1 MFLKRLETVGFKSF
15 AERTTVE
22 FVPGVT
28 AVVGPNGSG
37 KSNIIDAVRWVL
49 GEQSAKSLRGSKME
63 DIIFAGSDS
72 RKPLNFAEVSLI
84 LDNADQTLPIDYHE
98 VAVTRRVYRSGE
110 SEFLIN
116 QQSCRLKDI
125 VDLFMDSGLGREA
138 FSIISQGKI
147 EEILSSKA
155 EERRTI
161 FEEAAG
167 VLKYKNRKKKAEYKL
182 AETQEN
188 LNRVEDIIYELEQQ
202 LEPLKEQAAI
212 AKEYLDKKEVLKEK
226 EVSLLVTEIEA
237 FHLEWQAILSEL
249 KEKQDEAIKLQTEIQ
264 SGEAE
269 MEAEQSQIQTLE
281 ESIEKLQESLL
292 ELTRDLEHI
301 EGKKELYH
309 QRLRYSEEKI
319 LKIDQDLLAYQ
330 NQKENLDV
338 KIQLQREAAK
348 VKEKSLFEVKKQVE
362 EKEKEFSHLSIN
374 TEEVLENLKSDYIE
388 RLNEQAALR
397 NETQSLN
404 KQREQVERRI
414 QRLRE
419 KFQDSIS
426 ERKMIEAQ
434 ISDRNYKVLESEEE
448 LSQLL
453 SSLQQLNQEKNRAE
467 KALEQD
473 QSKLYQ
479 GYQFAEKLRSK
490 KEMLEDLKED
500 FSGFFQG
507 VREVL
512 KARENK
518 ELNNIFGAII
528 ELISI
533 PDDYVTAIE
542 TTLNAQAQHIV
553 VQNEN
558 TARECILYLKKNQKG
573 RATFLPLESI
583 QERSIPSS
591 LLQGIK
597 NDLGFVGVASDLVS
611 SDPTVSKAVRHL
623 LGHIVIAKTLKDA
636 NRLATQLYR
645 KYRIVTLD
653 GDVVNPGGSMSG
665 GAKANTKSSLFTRD
679 KELQDVT
686 KKLEEYQVKIK
697 AFEQHVKQQKE
708 KLKEIE
714 HQRVELEQKR
724 SSIEGKLQTR
734 RDDYKEISYQ
744 EKRMNEQLAL
754 FDQEE
759 SQLTQEEKEY
769 RSQLTKCKE
778 QMDLLQEKIQLMK
791 EEMDQ
796 LSRQQSEQRTS
807 KESVSEVLQ
816 SLRIKLAEN
825 QTELRSEVD
834 KHQRLKKEL
843 EVVKESILELTNE
856 RHQIE
861 EEIKGEESEDVLVE
875 KLKMVKQEKFQTE
888 QLIQQRREN
897 RLKRIQ
903 KVQDETRELKQIK
916 KIFEA
921 LQNEI
926 RQKEVKSNRLDV
938 ELENRLHTLREDYTL
953 SFEKAKS
960 NYPIVDDVEEARKKV
975 KFIKREIEELGA
987 VNIGA
992 IEEYERIK
1000 ERYEFLSEQQSDL
1013 EQAKLTLR
1021 EIIAEMDQEMS
1032 RRFEDTFSQ
1041 IRIEFQ
1047 KVFKALFG
1055 GGQADLR
1062 LTDPSA
1068 ILETG
1073 VDIVAQPPG
1082 KKLQNLGLLSGGER
1096 AFTAIALLFAIL
1108 TVRPVPF
1115 CILDEVEAALDDAN
1129 VNRFARYLKRF
1140 SQNTQFIVITHRKGT
1155 MEEADVLYGVTMQE
1169 SGVSRLVSVKLEE
1182 TKEFVEVGKEDRN

>member
-37 KSNIIDAVRWVL
+37 KSNITDAVRWVL
-49 GEQSAKSLRGSKME
+49 GEQSAKSLRGAKME

-84 LDNADQTLPIDYHE
+84 LDNEDQALPIDYHD

-202 LEPLKEQAAI
+202 LEPLKEQAAV
-212 AKEYLDKKEVLKEK
+212 AREYLDKKEVLKQQ

-237 FHLEWQAILSEL
+237 FHHEWQSILNEL
-249 KEKQDEAIKLQTEIQ
+249 KVKQDEAIKLETEIQ
-264 SGEAE
+264 SGEAGLE
-269 MEAEQSQIQTLE
+269 VEQNKIQSLE
-281 ESIEKLQESLL
+281 ESIEELQETLL
-292 ELTRDLEHI
+292 VLTRDLEHI

-309 QRLRYSEEKI
+309 QRLRHAEEKVQ
-319 LKIDQDLLAYQ
+319 KIDQDLIAYQ
-330 NQKENLDV
+330 NQQKNLDD
-338 KIQLQREAAK
+338 QLQQQQVK
-348 VKEKSLFEVKKQVE
+348 VSEKEKALSEVKLEVE
-362 EKEKEFSHLSIN
+362 EKEREFRDLSVN
-374 TEEVLENLKSDYIE
+374 TEEILENLKSDYIE
-388 RLNEQAALR
+388 RLNEQAALK

-404 KQREQVERRI
+404 KQKEQIGNRIER
-414 QRLRE
+414 LHE
-419 KFQDSIS
+419 KFQDSIN
-426 ERKMIEAQ
+426 ERKKIEAEKFEKQ
-434 ISDRNYKVLESEEE
+434 SNVEDSDKE
-448 LSQLL
+448 LRHLL
-453 SSLQQLNQEKNRAE
+453 STLQQLSDEKGKGD

-479 GYQFAEKLRSK
+479 GYQYAEKLRSR

-500 FSGFFQG
+500 FSGFYQG
-507 VREVL
+507 VREIL

-518 ELNNIFGAII
+518 ELSKIYGAII
-528 ELISI
+528 ELITI
-533 PDDYVTAIE
+533 PDNYLTAIE

-553 VQNEN
+553 VQNEQ
-558 TARECILYLKKNQKG
+558 TARECILYLKKHQKG

-583 QERSIPSS
+583 QERSIPASF
-591 LLQGIK
+591 LHGIR
-597 NDLGFVGVASDLVS
+597 NDAGFVGIASDLVS
-611 SDPTVSKAVRHL
+611 CDPSVSKAVRHL

-636 NRLATQLYR
+636 NRLASQLQR

-665 GAKANTKSSLFTRD
+665 GAKTNTKSSLFTRD

-686 KKLEEYQVKIK
+686 KKLEEYQVKIEE
-697 AFEQHVKQQKE
+697 FEQHVKIQKE
-708 KLKEIE
+708 KLQQMGKQRLDLDKQRTSIE
-714 HQRVELEQKR
+714 EELQKR
-724 SSIEGKLQTR
+724 
-734 RDDYKEISYQ
+734 RDELKEVSYQ

-759 SQLTQEEKEY
+759 SQLKQEEQEY
-769 RSQLTKCKE
+769 SAQLTECKGK
-778 QMDLLQEKIQLMK
+778 MDRLQEMIQSMK
-791 EEMDQ
+791 NEMDQ
-796 LSRQQSEQRTS
+796 LTKQQSEQRTS
-807 KESVSEVLQ
+807 KESVSEALQ
-816 SLRIKLAEN
+816 SLRIHLAEN

-834 KHQRLKKEL
+834 KLQRIKKEL
-843 EVVKESILELTNE
+843 EVIKESTAQLMTERNE
-856 RHQIE
+856 IE
-861 EEIKGEESEDVLVE
+861 EEMKEEESEESLVE
-875 KLKMVKQEKFQTE
+875 KLKSVKQEKLQTE
-888 QLIQQRREN
+888 LHIQERRED

-903 KVQDETRELKQIK
+903 KVQDETRELKQVK
-916 KIFEA
+916 KIFQV
-921 LQNEI
+921 LQDDL

-938 ELENRLHTLREDYTL
+938 ELENRLNTLREDYAL

-960 NYPIVDDVEEARKKV
+960 SYPIVSDLEEVRKKV
-975 KFIKREIEELGA
+975 KLIKREIEELGN

-992 IEEYERIK
+992 IEEYDRIRERH
-1000 ERYEFLSEQQSDL
+1000 EFLTEQQADL
-1013 EQAKLTLR
+1013 EQAKLTLH
-1021 EIIAEMDQEMS
+1021 EIIAEMDKEMS
-1032 RRFEDTFSQ
+1032 RRFEETFSQ

-1062 LTDPSA
+1062 LTDPSS

-1115 CILDEVEAALDDAN
+1115 CILDEVEAALDEAN

-1140 SQNTQFIVITHRKGT
+1140 SQDTQFIVITHRKGT

-1182 TKEFVEVGKEDRN
+1182 TKEFVEVGKEDIN